1 MLPDRDFLF
10 DLLRTPSPTGF
21 ETPGQRV
28 WARYVSPLADE
39 VASDAYG
46 NVWARLA
53 GAASGAP
60 TLMLEAHADEIGFM
74 VKYVTDEGFLHVDRI
89 GGSDAAI
96 ARGKRV
102 RILGDEGPVLGV
114 IGNTA
119 IHLRERT
126 GDEKAPKL
134 EELFVDIGAAS
145 RDEVASRG
153 IRVGHPAVYDEHVEE
168 LSESRLIGRAL
179 DNRLGGYVI
188 AQALARLAAER
199 PAASV
204 VALNAVQEEIGGNG
218 ARMAAYRL
226 APDLAV
232 VLDVTH
238 ATDSP
243 GISKAKHGEVKLG
256 AGPTITHGT
265 VNHPQIVERLM
276 EVASGEEI
284 PLQHEASSRFSGTD
298 TDVVFTTKAGIPSAL
313 VSIPMRYMHSTV
325 EMVAAEDIDATIR
338 LLTAFARSI
347 REDDDFRARIL
358 D

>member
-1 MLPDRDFLF
+1 
-10 DLLRTPSPTGF
+10 
-21 ETPGQRV
+21 
-28 WARYVSPLADE
+28 
-39 VASDAYG
+39 
-46 NVWARLA
+46 
-53 GAASGAP
+53 
-60 TLMLEAHADEIGFM
+60 
-74 VKYVTDEGFLHVDRI
+74 
-89 GGSDAAI
+89 
-96 ARGKRV
+96 V

-119 IHLRERT
+119 IHLRERK

-265 VNHPQIVERLM
+265 VNHPEVVRRLM
-276 EVASGEEI
+276 GVAADLGI
-284 PLQHEASSRFSGTD
+284 GLQHEASSRFTSTD
-298 TDVVFTTKAGIPSAL
+298 TDSIFQVGAGIPSAL
-313 VSIPMRYMHSTV
+313 VSLPLRYMHSVV
-325 EMVAAEDIDATIR
+325 EVADFGDVEKTIA
-338 LLTAFARSI
+338 LLAGLARAI
-347 REDDDFRARIL
+347 RSGDRFVVEI
-358 D
+358 